1 MELRCK
7 NVVAGDS
14 HGDFLTVER
23 RSDGQVCFCRFG
35 VIAVNKIKPSTVGDT
50 VPHGMFAGLRHLIPA
65 HLRNFEACTGLIHTV
80 GSKANDVAREN
91 PQALPLLEMELHHA
105 FFENIMVAQKLFDYC
120 AGNCV

>member
-80 GSKANDVAREN
+80 GSKANDVEIARHIVEIKASIDRIKEQVQN
-91 PQALPLLEMELHHA
+91 VE
-105 FFENIMVAQKLFDYC
+105 
-120 AGNCV
+120 